1 MKINAQ
7 IKNLCRQIVEGF
19 NPQKIILFGS
29 YAYGK
34 PNADSDIDLLVV
46 MPYEGNELEQ
56 MVKVRRRLKSTF
68 PLDVLVKTPAQLKE
82 RSEMGDFFIR
92 EIIEKGKILY
102 EAENEGMD

>member
-1 MKINAQ
+1 MKINAK
-7 IKNLCRQIVEGF
+7 IKDLCRQIVEGF

-56 MVKVRRRLKSTF
+56 MVKVRCRLKSSV

-82 RSEMGDFFIR
+82 SSDMGDFFIK

-102 EAENEGMD
+102 EAENVRMD

>member
-46 MPYEGNELEQ
+46 MVYEGNELEQ

>member
-102 EAENEGMD
+102 EAENGRMD

>member
-46 MPYEGNELEQ
+46 MVYEGNELEQ

-102 EAENEGMD
+102 EAENGRMD

>member
-34 PNADSDIDLLVV
+34 PNVDSDIDLLVV
-46 MPYEGNELEQ
+46 MVYEGNELEQ

-102 EAENEGMD
+102 EAENGRMD

>member
-46 MPYEGNELEQ
+46 MAYEGNELEQ
-56 MVKVRRRLKSTF
+56 MVKVRRLLKSAF
-68 PLDVLVKTPAQLKE
+68 PLDVLVKTPAQLKK

-92 EIIEKGKILY
+92 EIIEKGKVIY
-102 EAENEGMD
+102 EAENGRMD

>member
-7 IKNLCRQIVEGF
+7 IKSLCRQIVENF

-34 PNADSDIDLLVV
+34 PTADSDVDLLVV
-46 MPYEGNELEQ
+46 MPYEGNELDQ
-56 MVKVRRRLKSTF
+56 MVKVRRQLKSEF

-82 RSEMGDFFIR
+82 RSEMGDFFIK

-102 EAENEGMD
+102 EAENAGMD

>member
-46 MPYEGNELEQ
+46 MAYEGNELEQ
-56 MVKVRRRLKSTF
+56 MVKVRRRLKSAF

-102 EAENEGMD
+102 EAENGRMD

>member
-34 PNADSDIDLLVV
+34 SNADSDIDLLVV

-102 EAENEGMD
+102 EAENGRMD